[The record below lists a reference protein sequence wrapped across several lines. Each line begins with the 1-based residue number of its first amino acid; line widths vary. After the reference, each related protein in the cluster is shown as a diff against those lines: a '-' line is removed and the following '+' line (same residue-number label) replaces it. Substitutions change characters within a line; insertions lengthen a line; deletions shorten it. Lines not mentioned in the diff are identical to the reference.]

1 MHESCVKVPKVGGL
15 GGHSG
20 LPSRLCLAWRSG
32 VLEVG
37 FVRFLHGKFCPF
49 GSTKVSAFLHGIFF
63 AFAWEFGLCIVY

>member
-1 MHESCVKVPKVGGL
+1 MHESCVKVPKAGGL

-49 GSTKVSAFLHGIFF
+49 RSMKIGACFHRGLACMFLGN
-63 AFAWEFGLCIVY
+63 